1 VRRIAMPET
10 IYEEIIGEVKADYDI
25 KSACYALQTLFAFSE
40 EDYDMRVYVECVAQ
54 HLYDKYIGLFSD
66 RNARLA
72 DYLRGPVTDLIV
84 WDEPD
89 TRCPVCLREMSWGVR
104 LDVIEGG
111 HEMRYGYY
119 HLECIPSSLFKENVN
134 PFGADKEL
142 HDLVL
147 RKLINDEK
155 RKKHYRH
162 L

>member
-1 VRRIAMPET
+1 MPET

-54 HLYDKYIGLFSD
+54 HLYDKYIRLFSD

-84 WDEPD
+84 WDEPNTGCQMCGQD
-89 TRCPVCLREMSWGVR
+89 MEWGVGFY
-104 LDVIEGG
+104 VMEGW
-111 HEMRYGYY
+111 HEQCYGYY
-119 HLECIPSSLFKENVN
+119 HLECIPASFFCDDIN
-134 PFGADKEL
+134 PFVDDKEL

-147 RKLINDEK
+147 RKLINDER

-162 L
+162 FQYKE